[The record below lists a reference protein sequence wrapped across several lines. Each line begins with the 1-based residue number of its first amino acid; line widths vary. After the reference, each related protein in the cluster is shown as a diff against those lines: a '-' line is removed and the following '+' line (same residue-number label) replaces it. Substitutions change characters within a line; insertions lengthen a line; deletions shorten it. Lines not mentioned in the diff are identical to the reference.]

1 MKVRICIALLLAAGA
16 SAFSLATPGT
26 AAARDYDCADFNT
39 QAEAEE
45 YLLPGDPYNL
55 DGDNDG
61 IACEDN
67 PCPCDDTP
75 PTGSD
80 GGGEGDEESKP
91 ASPPYEVSRRAA
103 RRLSLHLVGVVVRR
117 SPRLDHMGF
126 EGCERLAA
134 RHLDCHL
141 FARGETSTERVA
153 CHYRVSVTA
162 RNRHPVAR
170 FAGHRCRSAAA
181 RP

>member
-1 MKVRICIALLLAAGA
+1 MRAFVGIAVLLGVGTCVLLL
-16 SAFSLATPGT
+16 SSPGT
-26 AAARDYDCADFNT
+26 AAARDYDCADFAT

-67 PCPCDDTP
+67 PCPCSSTP
-75 PTGSD
+75 GSGGGG
-80 GGGEGDEESKP
+80 GGGEGGEESKP
-91 ASPPYEVSRRAA
+91 APPPYEVTRRAA
-103 RRLSLHLVGVVVRR
+103 RRISIHMVGVVVRR
-117 SPRLDHMGF
+117 SPRLDYKGF

-134 RHLDCHL
+134 RHVDCRL
-141 FARGETSTERVA
+141 LARGTTSSERVA

-162 RNRHPVAR
+162 RNRHPVGQ
-170 FAGHRCRSAAA
+170 FAGHRCRSAA
-181 RP
+181 R

>member
-1 MKVRICIALLLAAGA
+1 MKTVVCFAVLLGVWTCA
-16 SAFSLATPGT
+16 LATSSPGT
-26 AAARDYDCADFNT
+26 AAARDYDCADFAT

-67 PCPCDDTP
+67 PCPCDYSP
-75 PTGSD
+75 PSSGSD
-80 GGGEGDEESKP
+80 GEGESTEPPE
-91 ASPPYEVSRRAA
+91 PPYEIPRRTA
-103 RRLSLHLVGVVVRR
+103 RRLSIHLVGVVVRR
-117 SPRLDHMGF
+117 SPRLDYNGF

-134 RHLDCHL
+134 RHLDCRL
-141 FARGETSTERVA
+141 FARGETSSERVA

-162 RNRHPVAR
+162 PNRQPVAR
-170 FAGHRCRSAAA
+170 FTGHRCRSAT
-181 RP
+181 R